1 MFRRVKNLI
10 RLNPLNWVC
19 NFNNDEIKGTYEI
32 SFCPIKID
40 KYADLFFQHGE
51 ICIFMSATILD
62 YKNYAKW
69 LGINEDEIYAIR
81 RESPFDTHRNPIKTY
96 ENISLNY
103 DNREKNAPK
112 TIPIIEDILKNHENE
127 KGIIHTVNNY
137 FRDYLSDNLDSDR
150 IISHNSYNRERKL
163 KEFEESDEPLVFIS
177 PSMDEGVDLP
187 GDKCRFQIIYKIPYP
202 YLEKQVNIRKN
213 IDMGWYHYN
222 TIVRLLQTYGRGM
235 RYQDDYC
242 QTYFI
247 DDTSNLFYWDNMLY
261 NLIPDFFKNAID
273 IDQKE
278 VIDVSATS
286 SSDESTSPISKGD
299 VAPNPGFFGSEDSLV
314 HSGNY
319 AFNLENH
326 SDALELYDYISNS
339 SLPKNITYYKKMA
352 MLFRNFEDYENEL
365 NVIKDYFSD
374 TDVVNEHAN
383 KWFVK
388 RLVTLN
394 ELHNIPI

>member
-1 MFRRVKNLI
+1 
-10 RLNPLNWVC
+10 
-19 NFNNDEIKGTYEI
+19 
-32 SFCPIKID
+32 
-40 KYADLFFQHGE
+40 
-51 ICIFMSATILD
+51 MSATILD

-112 TIPIIEDILKNHENE
+112 TIPIIEDILKKHENE

-187 GDKCRFQIIYKIPYP
+187 GDKCRFQVIYKIPYP
-202 YLEKQVNIRKN
+202 YLEKQVRIRKE
-213 IDMGWYHYN
+213 IDLGWYHYN

-261 NLIPDFFKNAID
+261 NLIPDFFKNA
-273 IDQKE
+273 
-278 VIDVSATS
+278 
-286 SSDESTSPISKGD
+286 
-299 VAPNPGFFGSEDSLV
+299 
-314 HSGNY
+314 
-319 AFNLENH
+319 
-326 SDALELYDYISNS
+326 
-339 SLPKNITYYKKMA
+339 
-352 MLFRNFEDYENEL
+352 
-365 NVIKDYFSD
+365 
-374 TDVVNEHAN
+374 
-383 KWFVK
+383 VK
-388 RLVTLN
+388 C
-394 ELHNIPI
+394 HKFC